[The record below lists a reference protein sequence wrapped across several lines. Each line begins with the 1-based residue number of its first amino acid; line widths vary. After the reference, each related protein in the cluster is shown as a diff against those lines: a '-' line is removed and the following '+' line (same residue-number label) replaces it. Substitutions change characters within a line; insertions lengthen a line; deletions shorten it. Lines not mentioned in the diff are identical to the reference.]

1 MDQDV
6 ALGEADYEDLA
17 EHYVKLEK
25 AAVAGDL
32 NAQYLFAEINENWK
46 AGYHNY
52 TKTMHWYKKAAL
64 NGHVLA
70 QNRLGY
76 MHRWRVFVDTDFHEA
91 IKWYTMAARQ
101 GHVESMNSLGH
112 MYDHAE
118 DFYEPMDYVPAY
130 MWFTIAIEYGSKTA
144 ARNRDRITKYMKP
157 AQVRAAQGQTKAWLQ
172 QYKTAQATTEPPAT
186 QLDYSSN
193 QRHPLL
199 AALRVGGRT
208 QTPFPSKGVHLL
220 YQNDRQ
226 AHQRHHS
233 YCEQHVPERGI
244 L

>member
-118 DFYEPMDYVPAY
+118 DFTSR
-130 MWFTIAIEYGSKTA
+130 WITSRLTCGSPLRSNTA
-144 ARNRDRITKYMKP
+144 AK
-157 AQVRAAQGQTKAWLQ
+157 L
-172 QYKTAQATTEPPAT
+172 PPAT
-186 QLDYSSN
+186 GTAS
-193 QRHPLL
+193 
-199 AALRVGGRT
+199 
-208 QTPFPSKGVHLL
+208 PS
-220 YQNDRQ
+220 
-226 AHQRHHS
+226 
-233 YCEQHVPERGI
+233 I
-244 L
+244 